1 MNQVVP
7 DPPAGKASRDSLTGR
22 SPASKLG
29 AMSAASRFTVSLVA
43 AVGWTLSSA
52 RPVFA

>member
-7 DPPAGKASRDSLTGR
+7 DPPSGRASRDSLTDR
-22 SPASKLG
+22 FPASKLVT
-29 AMSAASRFTVSLVA
+29 MSVANRFIVSLVA
-43 AVGWTLSSA
+43 AVGWTLSWA